1 MNKHEIENK
10 IKEANVSYR
19 NGESILSDQQ
29 YDILLDELKKLDP
42 NSKLLNEVGGETIE
56 PSRKSKLPISMFSMN
71 KVKSVDELKKW
82 FKSKNISEQIELVL
96 TPKFD
101 GASLVVVESDKK
113 AWTRGNGIEGQ
124 ESDEHLEKMNTN
136 NIDDDVITFGE
147 AIMKR
152 DVFDNNDYSSTFSN
166 PRNLVSGKL
175 NDKTPTDILK
185 DIDYIRYGL
194 VGKDFQ
200 TKSDLLYYL
209 NERQKH
215 KVQYKISFLEDLTEE
230 NLSELY
236 LEWSK
241 VYEIDGIIIEVNL
254 QSIRDS
260 LGRERNNNP
269 CYARA
274 YKGEFTEVKET
285 TIENITWDISKQGLI
300 KPVMNVKSINLDGVN
315 VTNVTGN
322 NAKFMKVNELGIGS
336 VIKVTRSGGVIPK
349 LVDVV
354 KSTGFKL
361 PNIGVE
367 IGWNDNNVELITLE
381 ETDDQ
386 KLKQLISFFR
396 IMEVDNLGEGVVKQF
411 FENGF
416 DTVKKILSMKKED
429 MIKLDKFGVRKSQK
443 IVDSINEKRTMTISK
458 LQHAS
463 GLFKNLGSKKLL
475 LLEHLYESNNVSVE
489 NITSVEGFSD
499 ISAKSYLD
507 SIDVFKSFVNDLG
520 SLLTINK
527 TGVKEV
533 STDGGLNGQTYLFTG
548 VRRKD
553 LEELLTDK
561 SANVSKSMSKKVT
574 HLVCKDKSSK
584 SSKML
589 KAIENGCVIM
599 DVNDLE
605 QMLSVV

>member
-1 MNKHEIENK
+1 MNKHEIERI

-29 YDILLDELKKLDP
+29 YDMLLDDLKKLDP
-42 NSKLLNEVGGETIE
+42 NSKLLNEIGGETIE

-71 KVKSVDELKKW
+71 KVKSIDELKKW
-82 FKSKNISEQIELVL
+82 FKSKDISEHIELVL

-113 AWTRGNGIEGQ
+113 AWTRGNGVEGQ
-124 ESDEHLEKMNTN
+124 ESDNHLEKMNTN
-136 NIDDDVITFGE
+136 NIDEDIITFGE

-349 LVDVV
+349 KDY
-354 KSTGFKL
+354 SR
-361 PNIGVE
+361 
-367 IGWNDNNVELITLE
+367 
-381 ETDDQ
+381 
-386 KLKQLISFFR
+386 LKK
-396 IMEVDNLGEGVVKQF
+396 EGVAEIF
-411 FENGF
+411 GPGTNIIEASY
-416 DTVKKILSMKKED
+416 KILNF
-429 MIKLDKFGVRKSQK
+429 IKYG
-443 IVDSINEKRTMTISK
+443 
-458 LQHAS
+458 
-463 GLFKNLGSKKLL
+463 
-475 LLEHLYESNNVSVE
+475 
-489 NITSVEGFSD
+489 
-499 ISAKSYLD
+499 
-507 SIDVFKSFVNDLG
+507 
-520 SLLTINK
+520 
-527 TGVKEV
+527 
-533 STDGGLNGQTYLFTG
+533 
-548 VRRKD
+548 
-553 LEELLTDK
+553 DK
-561 SANVSKSMSKKVT
+561 SN
-574 HLVCKDKSSK
+574 
-584 SSKML
+584 
-589 KAIENGCVIM
+589 I
-599 DVNDLE
+599 
-605 QMLSVV
+605 

>member
-1 MNKHEIENK
+1 MNKHDIERK
-10 IKEANVSYR
+10 IKESNEAYR

-29 YDILLDELKKLDP
+29 YDMLLDDLKKLDP
-42 NSKLLNEVGGETIE
+42 NSKLFDEIGGETIE
-56 PSRKSKLPISMFSMN
+56 ASRKSKLPISMFSMN

-152 DVFDNNDYSSTFSN
+152 DVFEQKEYSSTFSN

-200 TKSDLLYYL
+200 TKSDSLYYL
-209 NERQKH
+209 NEKQKH

-236 LEWSK
+236 LEWSE
-241 VYEIDGIIIEVNL
+241 VYEIDGIIVEINL
-254 QSIRDS
+254 ESIRKS
-260 LGRERNNNP
+260 LGRERNGNP
-269 CYARA
+269 SYARA

-285 TIENITWDISKQGLI
+285 IIEDITWEISKQGLI

-322 NAKFMKVNELGIGS
+322 NAKFMKINELGIGS

-463 GLFKNLGSKKLL
+463 GLFKNLGSKKLFINFIL
-475 LLEHLYESNNVSVE
+475 L
-489 NITSVEGFSD
+489 I
-499 ISAKSYLD
+499 
-507 SIDVFKSFVNDLG
+507 
-520 SLLTINK
+520 
-527 TGVKEV
+527 
-533 STDGGLNGQTYLFTG
+533 
-548 VRRKD
+548 
-553 LEELLTDK
+553 
-561 SANVSKSMSKKVT
+561 
-574 HLVCKDKSSK
+574 
-584 SSKML
+584 
-589 KAIENGCVIM
+589 
-599 DVNDLE
+599 
-605 QMLSVV
+605 